1 MAEEDEVS
9 RIMAVAEKYS
19 DYWNEWHSDIA
30 MGRKG
35 PNFFYVYNDQ
45 YRYFE
50 VFEEFSTAEELEK
63 LIIGTMAENMETF
76 NAVALENTQKM
87 FENLDIN
94 ENVGSYDPDFHIYK
108 LLRQMEIMTGQLEH
122 WSELVAGTY
131 RSFANVC
138 KDMKFGGKNQA
149 GTHMSNSV

>member
-19 DYWNEWHSDIA
+19 DYFNEWHSDIA

-122 WSELVAGTY
+122 WSELVADTY

-138 KDMKFGGKNQA
+138 KGMKFGGKKPGGEA
-149 GTHMSNSV
+149 HE

>member
-9 RIMAVAEKYS
+9 KIMAVAEKYS
-19 DYWNEWHSDIA
+19 NYFNEWHSDIA

-122 WSELVAGTY
+122 WSELVADTY

-138 KDMKFGGKNQA
+138 KGMKFGGKKPGGDA
-149 GTHMSNSV
+149 HE

>member
-1 MAEEDEVS
+1 MAEEDEVA
-9 RIMAVAEKYS
+9 RIKAVAEKYS

-138 KDMKFGGKNQA
+138 KGMKFGGKKPGGDA
-149 GTHMSNSV
+149 HE

>member
-9 RIMAVAEKYS
+9 KIMAVAEKYS
-19 DYWNEWHSDIA
+19 DYFNEWHSDIA
-30 MGRKG
+30 IGRKG

-76 NAVALENTQKM
+76 NAVVLENTQKM

-138 KDMKFGGKNQA
+138 KDMKFGGKKRA

>member
-1 MAEEDEVS
+1 MAKEEET
-9 RIMAVAEKYS
+9 RKIIAVTEKYS
-19 DYWNEWHSDIA
+19 DYFNEWHSDIA

-45 YRYFE
+45 YHYFE

-76 NAVALENTQKM
+76 NAVVLENTQKM
-87 FENLDIN
+87 FENLDAN
-94 ENVGSYDPDFHIYK
+94 EKIGEYDPESHIYD
-108 LLRQMEIMTGQLEH
+108 LLRQMEVMVGQFEY
-122 WSELVAGTY
+122 WSELMAGTY

-138 KDMKFGGKNQA
+138 NGIKFGREKPA
-149 GTHMSNSV
+149 GDEHE

>member
-19 DYWNEWHSDIA
+19 DYFNEWHSDIA

-138 KDMKFGGKNQA
+138 KGMKFGGKKP
-149 GTHMSNSV
+149 GGDTHE